1 MLLPH
6 DAPRGDLLDVDPEVV
21 LAERGAVPAV
31 ASGERTMKHRI
42 VHALQKYVFNPPVKA
57 LLAAGFVP
65 PSYALL
71 ETIGRTSGLP
81 RKTPVGNGLVGD
93 TFWIVAEHGLTA
105 GYVRNIQR
113 NPSVRVKVRDRAIRS
128 RWRTGIAH
136 VVAEDDPRQRQRQIS
151 RGKPGRAL
159 NAFVVRTLGT
169 GLLTVRIDLDPA
181 ANTVRTASAPHRR

>member
-1 MLLPH
+1 
-6 DAPRGDLLDVDPEVV
+6 
-21 LAERGAVPAV
+21 
-31 ASGERTMKHRI
+31 MKHRT

-81 RKTPVGNGLVGD
+81 RTTPVGNGLVGD
-93 TFWIVAEHGLTA
+93 TFWIVTEHGLRA

-113 NPSVRVKVRDRAIRS
+113 DPSV
-128 RWRTGIAH
+128 
-136 VVAEDDPRQRQRQIS
+136 QRQRQIS
-151 RGKPGRAL
+151 RGKPGRVL

-169 GLLTVRIDLDPA
+169 SLLTVRIDLDPTEE
-181 ANTVRTASAPHRR
+181 ANSDAEVSPGSTASPGR

>member
-1 MLLPH
+1 M
-6 DAPRGDLLDVDPEVV
+6 ASR
-21 LAERGAVPAV
+21 ERH
-31 ASGERTMKHRI
+31 MKQRI

-113 NPSVRVKVRDRAIRS
+113 NPSVRIKVRDRGIRS
-128 RWRTGIAH
+128 RWRTGTAH
-136 VVAEDDPRQRQRQIS
+136 LVAEDDPRQRQRQIA

-181 ANTVRTASAPHRR
+181 ERANTVRVAADPHRR